1 MYGELKVHVFL
12 STGIFV
18 YIVYIFIYKVCIF
31 SPEHFIR
38 IINGSPEVLYLLSIV
53 NINVFK
59 KISMMSS
66 LFNYFFVCSVITV
79 IRFKAPIALILI

>member
-18 YIVYIFIYKVCIF
+18 YIYIYIKFVYI

-38 IINGSPEVLYLLSIV
+38 IINGSSEVLHLLSIV
-53 NINVFK
+53 NISVF
-59 KISMMSS
+59 
-66 LFNYFFVCSVITV
+66 
-79 IRFKAPIALILI
+79 

>member
-18 YIVYIFIYKVCIF
+18 YIYIYKVGIF

-38 IINGSPEVLYLLSIV
+38 IINGSSEVLYLFSIV
-53 NINVFK
+53 NISVF
-59 KISMMSS
+59 
-66 LFNYFFVCSVITV
+66 
-79 IRFKAPIALILI
+79 